1 VKHFGNGNRRAIPAL
16 SPQLFLLLILA
27 PIGLLT
33 TAYVIWPLLRPS
45 PHADDVTPGRREGG
59 RAPATGSAPS
69 SDSSDSPD
77 SPDPAAAA
85 LNREIVA
92 ERRTQ
97 LDRELALLPA
107 DSPERDRLILE
118 FSAAALADLETSAA
132 PVASRARRAPPRRIT
147 AALLAALLVAAP
159 LAFYRIA
166 GVPDA
171 ASPDFAQRAQP
182 QDLPTLV
189 AELEKRLQAEPEQ
202 PDGWLLL
209 GRSRMSLGDL
219 AGATA
224 AMERALQIDSKLPGL
239 AAQIRVD
246 LADALAQGAS
256 SRLAGRPWQLIQEAL
271 QIDGANQKALALA
284 GAYQVTQGNR
294 PGALVYWEPLL
305 AQLPPGSEQ
314 HAQIAS
320 FIDDLKSGRAP
331 GSAASPAPRP
341 DAGSGAGAGSAAP
354 ADPGPGGGG
363 PVLRGRVD
371 IDPALAGKAGAGD
384 TVFVAVRAVD
394 QGDKPVGPPVAVLRA
409 RVSDLPLQFELSD
422 RQAMSPAAKLS
433 DQKRVV
439 LVARVSRSG
448 AAAAGSGDLEGRS
461 EVVASDAQAVPVL
474 IDRVVP

>member
-1 VKHFGNGNRRAIPAL
+1 M

-33 TAYVIWPLLRPS
+33 TAYVIWPLLRPA
-45 PHADDVTPGRREGG
+45 PQAEHAAPGRRDGDAAGE
-59 RAPATGSAPS
+59 PATGPAA
-69 SDSSDSPD
+69 SPD
-77 SPDPAAAA
+77 STAAA

-92 ERRTQ
+92 ERRAQ

-132 PVASRARRAPPRRIT
+132 PAAPRARRSSPRWIT
-147 AALLAALLVAAP
+147 AALLAALLSAAP
-159 LAFYRIA
+159 LAFYRLA

-189 AELEKRLQAEPEQ
+189 AELEKRLQAESDQ

-294 PGALVYWEPLL
+294 AGALVYWEPLL

-331 GSAASPAPRP
+331 GSAASPTPRP
-341 DAGSGAGAGSAAP
+341 DAGSSASRSAGSGPGAAAGAAGASSAAP
-354 ADPGPGGGG
+354 ADPGPGVGG
-363 PVLRGRVD
+363 PVLRGRID
-371 IDPALAGKAGAGD
+371 IEPALAGKASPGD

-394 QGDKPVGPPVAVLRA
+394 QEDKPVGPPVAVMRA

-439 LVARVSRSG
+439 VVARVSRSG
-448 AAAAGSGDLEGRS
+448 TAAAGAGDLEGRS
-461 EVVASDAQAVPVL
+461 AVVASDAQAVPVL
-474 IDRVVP
+474 IDRLVP